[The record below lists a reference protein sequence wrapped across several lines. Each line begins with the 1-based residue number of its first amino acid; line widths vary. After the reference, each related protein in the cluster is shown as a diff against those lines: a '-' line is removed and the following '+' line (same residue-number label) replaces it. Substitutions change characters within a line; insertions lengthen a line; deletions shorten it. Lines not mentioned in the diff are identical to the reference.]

1 MESRTRMAIGGMAT
15 VAASVTVIC
24 VVALTN
30 SLSLADSAGS
40 PIGAPPVVV
49 PVSGGSTPSASPT
62 PAATPRATPSPSTAP
77 VEPVSEATSDP
88 ETTPP
93 SAEVVPAPEA
103 RIVTPAAPTAEPEP
117 RPDPEPAVP
126 STLKDAL
133 AQVRST
139 GSWDPLRAWA
149 ESRGWSDERLDRLIE
164 ELERVQDGS
173 WSDSDSDPDS
183 AGDRRSADAEGSIS
197 SIGGSE
203 AWRGQGGSSKSDER
217 RWSGTDS
224 KKERSARAGTNVD
237 DRSSGHGE
245 KKDRWRDSPKWRD
258 R

>member
-93 SAEVVPAPEA
+93 TAEVVPAPEA
-103 RIVTPAAPTAEPEP
+103 RVVTPAAPTVEPEP
-117 RPDPEPAVP
+117 RPDSSVP
-126 STLKDAL
+126 SSLRDAL

-149 ESRGWSDERLDRLIE
+149 VSRGWSEKRVDRLIAKI
-164 ELERVQDGS
+164 ERSQDES
-173 WSDSDSDPDS
+173 WFTPDS
-183 AGDRRSADAEGSIS
+183 TGDRRSGGAEGSIAGN
-197 SIGGSE
+197 GGSK
-203 AWRGQGGSSKSDER
+203 AWRGQGGSSKSDDR
-217 RWSGTDS
+217 RWSGASST
-224 KKERSARAGTNVD
+224 KERSARAGTNVD
-237 DRSSGHGE
+237 DRFSGHGE
-245 KKDRWRDSPKWRD
+245 KKDRWRDSSKWRD